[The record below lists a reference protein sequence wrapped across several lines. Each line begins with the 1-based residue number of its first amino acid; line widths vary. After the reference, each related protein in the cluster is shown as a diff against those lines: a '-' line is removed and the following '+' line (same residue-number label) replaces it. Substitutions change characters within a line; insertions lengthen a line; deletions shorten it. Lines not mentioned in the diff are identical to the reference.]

1 MKPAIVLAA
10 GTGRKFWPYNEVRNK
25 CAFPIANEPL
35 IARIVRQVRTAGF
48 APIVVVAGHQARSI
62 RAALRAAGGSDLLFV
77 RQPASAP
84 GTATALLAGIEALGA
99 LPEATGFLAF
109 YGDCVVRQSDLE
121 ATWQAVQTY
130 GARAAALVAPLH
142 GDRPQDWI
150 VCRLRARSA
159 GTVLQ
164 DIEGHGRDG
173 THRLAGVFAL
183 TLSALPYLNAASEVM
198 THVPVGGMPPQES
211 ELADALA
218 TMQDDGIEIA
228 GVEAVHPCV
237 DLDKPWHIL
246 QANRAALQEKA
257 AALTESRV
265 APTARIDDGAEIS
278 GPVLVEDG
286 ALIGKR
292 VILEGPAWVGAGARV
307 VNGAIVR
314 QGTLIGA
321 HSRVSD
327 YCLVGERCTIGNAC
341 IVGHG
346 AEFDGVMLDRAYI
359 YHYSEIAGVLGTAV
373 DIGAA
378 TVCGTLRFDDAD
390 TIHRIAGRRELP
402 GDGANATYF
411 GDYSRT
417 GVNVIT
423 QPGVKIG
430 TYSCVGPG
438 IVLYEDVPSRTLLL
452 LKQETVTRDWG
463 PERYGW

>member
-1 MKPAIVLAA
+1 MRPAIVLAA
-10 GTGRKFWPYNEVRNK
+10 GAGRKFWPYNEVRNK

-35 IARIVRQVRTAGF
+35 VARIVRQVRTAGF
-48 APIVVVAGHQARSI
+48 APIVVVVGHQERSI
-62 RAALRAAGGSDLLFV
+62 RAALRTVGGSDLIFA

-84 GTATALLAGIEALGA
+84 GTAAALAAGIEALGG
-99 LPEATGFLAF
+99 LQEATGILAV
-109 YGDCVVRQSDLE
+109 YGDCVVRQSDLA
-121 ATWQAVQTY
+121 ATWQAVQQ
-130 GARAAALVAPLH
+130 GASAAALVAPLH

-150 VCRLRARSA
+150 VCRLRTRSA
-159 GTVLQ
+159 GAVLQ

-173 THRLAGVFAL
+173 THRFAGVFAL
-183 TLSALPYLNAASEVM
+183 ALPALPYLNAAPGVM
-198 THVPVGGMPPQES
+198 THVPVGGMPPVES
-211 ELADALA
+211 ELTDVLA
-218 TMQDDGIEIA
+218 TMQDDGIEVA
-228 GVEAVHPCV
+228 GVEAAHPCV

-246 QANRAALQEKA
+246 QANRAVLQEKA
-257 AALTESRV
+257 AALTECQI

-286 ALIGKR
+286 AIIGKR

-314 QGTLIGA
+314 QGTFIGA
-321 HSRVSD
+321 RSRVSD
-327 YCLVGERCTIGNAC
+327 YCLVGEGCTIGNEC

-359 YHYSEIAGVLGTAV
+359 YHYSEIAGVLGMAV

-402 GDGANATYF
+402 GEGANATYF

-430 TYSCVGPG
+430 AYSCVGPG
-438 IVLYEDVPSRTLLL
+438 IVLYADVPSRKLLL
-452 LKQETVTRDWG
+452 LKQETIARDWG